1 MTYDVKRPIS
11 LYSSVSF
18 SLVYLTWEGG
28 RGGGGGGGGG
38 RCVQEWQFETREALQ
53 HKCISLLRTL

>member
-38 RCVQEWQFETREALQ
+38 GEMCAGVAV
-53 HKCISLLRTL
+53 